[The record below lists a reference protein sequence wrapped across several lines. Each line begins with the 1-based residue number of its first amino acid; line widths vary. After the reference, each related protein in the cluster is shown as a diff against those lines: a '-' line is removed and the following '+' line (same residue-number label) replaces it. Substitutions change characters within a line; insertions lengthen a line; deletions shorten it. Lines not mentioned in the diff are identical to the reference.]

1 MAFADEE
8 VVMEA
13 VELLVTDIW
22 QSFIHITNLK
32 SFQKMSYAEA
42 ISRFGSDKPDLRFGL
57 EV

>member
-8 VVMEA
+8 VVMDV
-13 VELLVTDIW
+13 VELLVADIW
-22 QSFIHITNLK
+22 QSFFAITNLRP
-32 SFQKMSYAEA
+32 FQKMSYAEA